1 MNPNSMSVF
10 DAIADGVLLCK
21 YINKIKPGS
30 IEERSICRSPKNTFE
45 VSQNHMVRHHW
56 FSLRITHSLVAH
68 SRSRSAACA

>member
-21 YINKIKPGS
+21 YINKIKPGT

-45 VSQNHMVRHHW
+45 VSQNHMVRH
-56 FSLRITHSLVAH
+56 
-68 SRSRSAACA
+68 